1 MAYTE
6 TTTTSFFSRIGASF
20 GGIGLGI
27 VLFLAGTALLWWNEG
42 DFVATGDA
50 LTEAQ
55 SVTQEL
61 GDITRLNPAM
71 NGKLVHATGPTETK
85 DVLVDPVF
93 GVRVQGIR
101 LLRNVEYYQWEEK
114 SRTEKRQKLGG
125 GEETVTTY
133 TYEQGWQNSPVDSSR
148 FKDVQGGYRNF
159 VLVHLDDFESQA
171 KNVAF
176 GAYRLPESM
185 IGSISGEE
193 PLNVTLSGEALD
205 KLDTQVRR
213 TQKEVAPSAQ
223 QFSGTLFGGTDSQL
237 PEGKVH
243 VEGNTVF
250 LGDSPAMPK
259 IGDMRVT
266 FRQVL
271 PTNVSILAK
280 VNGNTFESY
289 HASNGKNISRLSM
302 GTQSLENMYGAA
314 HSSNATWTWV
324 LRILGVILVIS
335 GCKMVV
341 APLSVIAS
349 VVPFLGDVVA
359 AGTGIVC
366 TFFGLAWSLL
376 IISIAWLRF
385 RPVVGGCM
393 LLVAAVLIAL
403 LYVKGRKAKAA
414 A

>member
-20 GGIGLGI
+20 GGVGLGI

-55 SVTQEL
+55 ATTQEL
-61 GDITRLNPAM
+61 GDISKLNPAM

-93 GVRVQGIR
+93 DVKVQGIR
-101 LLRNVEYYQWEEK
+101 LLRKVEYYQWKEQ

-133 TYEQGWQNSPVDSSR
+133 TYEQGWTGSPVDSSR
-148 FKDVQGGYRNF
+148 FKDTQGGYRNF
-159 VLVHLDDFESQA
+159 VLARLDKFEAQA

-176 GAYRLPESM
+176 GAYRLPEFM
-185 IGSISGEE
+185 INSISGEE
-193 PLNVTLSGEALD
+193 SLNVTLSREVLD
-205 KLDTQVRR
+205 KLDAQVRK
-213 TQKEVAPSAQ
+213 TQREIAGATQ
-223 QFSGTLFGGTDSQL
+223 QSSETLFGGTASQL
-237 PEGKVH
+237 SESKVH

-250 LGDSPAMPK
+250 LGDSPTMPK

-271 PTNVSILAK
+271 PNTVSILAK

-289 HASNGKNISRLSM
+289 HASNGKSISRLGM

-324 LRILGVILVIS
+324 LRFLGVVLIIA